1 MATTDVIQVT
11 NIAPTAT
18 LEQIH
23 TLFDHLGTFVEFELF
38 PRNPDPNNPG
48 TKVAFI
54 KYADPSSVGVAQ
66 HLTSTVFIDRALICV
81 PYTDGKHHEGL
92 SVNRI
97 VAGSRKVLA
106 LQVNLYNLK
115 SPPKNV
121 LTKKVVHLKL
131 NFATPAT
138 ALIQVNIFI
147 TSTYPVGIAG
157 GVIDQTKLDEIKR
170 TIYVGNLDSKQATAD
185 QLMTFFG
192 TCGEVKFVRMAGDET
207 QPTRFAF
214 IEFAKIEHVDSAMKL
229 NGTLFGDRALK
240 INHSNNAI
248 VKPAV
253 KPVNDTATKEIDE
266 AMKRVREAQSLI
278 SRALDP
284 EKSRRRSRS
293 RSRSRHRHRR
303 KSRSRDRSRRR
314 RSRSKSRGRS
324 RRSRSRSR
332 KRSHRSRSR
341 SRDHKKRKS
350 RSRSRKR
357 SRSRSHSKKS
367 SRHRRDRKRDHKDRD
382 KDKKKSKG
390 GDDKEEGKT
399 NGADKE

>member
-81 PYTDGKHHEGL
+81 PYTDGIIPNET
-92 SVNRI
+92 
-97 VAGSRKVLA
+97 VAM
-106 LQVNLYNLK
+106 Q
-115 SPPKNV
+115 
-121 LTKKVVHLKL
+121 
-131 NFATPAT
+131 FATPAT
-138 ALIQVNIFI
+138 ALIQ
-147 TSTYPVGIAG
+147 AG

-399 NGADKE
+399 NGADKEATENVAPMQQNGEVAAAT

>member
-1 MATTDVIQVT
+1 MAATDVIQVT

-81 PYTDGKHHEGL
+81 PYTDGIIPNET
-92 SVNRI
+92 
-97 VAGSRKVLA
+97 VAM
-106 LQVNLYNLK
+106 Q
-115 SPPKNV
+115 
-121 LTKKVVHLKL
+121 
-131 NFATPAT
+131 FATPAT
-138 ALIQVNIFI
+138 ALIQ
-147 TSTYPVGIAG
+147 AG

-170 TIYVGNLDSKQATAD
+170 TIYVGNLDSKQATSD

-214 IEFAKIEHVDSAMKL
+214 IEFAKIEHVESAMKL

-303 KSRSRDRSRRR
+303 RSRSRDRSRRR
-314 RSRSKSRGRS
+314 RSRSKSRGRG

-332 KRSHRSRSR
+332 KRSHRSRSKSKSK

-382 KDKKKSKG
+382 KDKKRSKG
-390 GDDKEEGKT
+390 GDEKEEGKT
-399 NGADKE
+399 NGADKEATENVAPVQQNGEVATAT